1 MTFFGVGL
9 LPNVNQCIFS
19 MGLELNHLPVYHLL
33 YSANTYTLIHA
44 HTRHM
49 CCVLSDDDNR
59 ISLRPLP
66 GHSDCQ
72 REYINASYV
81 DVR

>member
-49 CCVLSDDDNR
+49 CCVLSDDDNSNGCEPKFSNKTS
-59 ISLRPLP
+59 SLCPDSTYPL
-66 GHSDCQ
+66 S
-72 REYINASYV
+72 
-81 DVR
+81 